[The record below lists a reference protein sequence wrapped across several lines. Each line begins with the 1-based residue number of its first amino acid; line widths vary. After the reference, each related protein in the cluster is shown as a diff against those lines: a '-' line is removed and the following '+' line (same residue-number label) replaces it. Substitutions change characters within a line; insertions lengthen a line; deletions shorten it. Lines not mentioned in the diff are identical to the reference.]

1 MTAQRHFGSE
11 YRRGLP
17 SLTRLNAL
25 GPYRTLT
32 TQRNAFTLRI
42 EPSTTCSL
50 SAALGIAAL
59 RHGLV
64 PPTSEFGGLESSG
77 LSEWLLSLLEEY
89 QCKQYIRDFDPLAC
103 QPSQPARQPAMCV
116 RPCGMFWWFGTQAS
130 F

>member
-1 MTAQRHFGSE
+1 MRFAACRQAYMTAQRHFGSE

-89 QCKQYIRDFDPLAC
+89 QCKLWKR
-103 QPSQPARQPAMCV
+103 
-116 RPCGMFWWFGTQAS
+116 GTVINIIDRYS
-130 F
+130 